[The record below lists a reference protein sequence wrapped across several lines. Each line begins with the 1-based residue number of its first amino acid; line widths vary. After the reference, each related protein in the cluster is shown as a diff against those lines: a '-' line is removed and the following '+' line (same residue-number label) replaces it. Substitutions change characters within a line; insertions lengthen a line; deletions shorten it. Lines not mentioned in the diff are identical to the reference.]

1 MISEK
6 DKQFITYWEA
16 TREHKAKISSK
27 LINGLPMA
35 FLFFLPILMSIL
47 GVYFFSDDWYTKIS
61 KTTPGMFITII
72 IAVFIAILFF
82 AYFRMHYKWEM
93 NEQLYQ
99 ELKHQQKKE
108 ETTKSNL

>member
-16 TREHKAKISSK
+16 TKDEKATISSK

-35 FLFFLPILMSIL
+35 FLFFSPILLSIL
-47 GVYFFSDDWYTKIS
+47 AVYFFSDEWYTKIS

-72 IAVFIAILFF
+72 MAVIIAILFF

-99 ELKHQQKKE
+99 ELKHLQKKE
-108 ETTKSNL
+108 EITKSKL